1 LKRWWLAA
9 LMPLMLSACG
19 DEGPT
24 EIGAGLL
31 PANAIRTFEIVIG
44 PERYLVFDTAFGL
57 YSEPQDAP
65 FLILANQ
72 FENALDARGLARFNI
87 PTAITVVDTAGAV
100 RLDTMPRFFAGTVRM
115 AVDTLHEGSPP
126 ARLALYR
133 TAEEWEVSATWTLRS
148 DEGGVQRAWTT
159 PGGTRGILVDT
170 MTFVPGVD
178 SLRFRVD
185 SATIAIWS
193 DTTNAARGALFVV
206 ESGGVRL
213 RTTLPML
220 HLQARSS
227 FRPDTVFTTLAS
239 APTQTFIFTPE
250 QPTVAGQP
258 RVGGTPAW
266 RTVLRLQ
273 DRLDTLSFACPGVP
287 NCRFRLGEADLNHAG
302 LRLEPVPSPPG
313 FRPEGTLSL
322 GAYLLLP
329 SPQIPLPRSPLG
341 SLFSFTT
348 VPATSFQTVGAPAVD
363 IMVTELIRTLMRDPA
378 SRATDFAPTHVA
390 LVSGEPR
397 NFGFGTFAPL
407 PSLRLVVSIAQEL
420 QLP

>member
-9 LMPLMLSACG
+9 LMPWVLSACG

-31 PANAIRTFEIVIG
+31 PANPIRTFEIVIE
-44 PERYLVFDTAFGL
+44 PERFLVFDTAFGL
-57 YSEPQDAP
+57 YSEPRDAA

-72 FENALDARGLARFNI
+72 FENTLDARGLARFNM
-87 PTAITVVDTAGAV
+87 PTVMTVVDTAGIA
-100 RLDTMPRFFAGTVRM
+100 RLDTMPRFFGGTVRM
-115 AVDTLHEGSPP
+115 AVDTLHDVSAP
-126 ARLALYR
+126 AQLALYR
-133 TAEEWEVSATWTLRS
+133 TAEEWEASATWTLRS
-148 DEGGVQRAWTT
+148 DEGGVQREWTA

-185 SATIAIWS
+185 SATIALWS
-193 DTTNAARGALFVV
+193 DTTNAERGALFVV

-213 RTTLPML
+213 RTTLPVL

-227 FRPDTVFTTLAS
+227 FRPDTVFTAMAT
-239 APTQTFIFTPE
+239 APWHTFIFSPE
-250 QPTVAGQP
+250 QPTVAGEP

-266 RTVLRLQ
+266 RTVFRLQ

-287 NCRFRLGEADLNHAG
+287 NCRFRLSEAVLNHAG
-302 LRLEPVPSPPG
+302 VRLQPVPSPAG

-329 SPQIPLPRSPLG
+329 TPQIPLPRSPLG

-348 VPATSFQTVGAPAVD
+348 VPAASFQTAGAPAVD
-363 IMVTELIRTLMRDPA
+363 IAVTELIRSLMRDPA
-378 SRATDFAPTHVA
+378 SRTTDFAPTHFA
-390 LVSGEPR
+390 LVPGEPR